1 MIRISRITFIVV
13 SISLLSSCSWTRPNT
28 TRSETLSDR
37 YKCEQQALRMH
48 PIMMVQKTYS
58 DGYKTPYKTSCTTS
72 SDYGSGYDTDCTTT
86 GGEYVP
92 PSTTTTDVN
101 FHPRERSKND
111 CMYSKGYKIQ
121 FF

>member
-1 MIRISRITFIVV
+1 MIKISRITFIIV

-58 DGYKTPYKTSCTTS
+58 DGYKTPYKTRCRS
-72 SDYGSGYDTDCTTT
+72 SGSGSGYDTNCTTT

-101 FHPRERSKND
+101 FLPRDSAKD
-111 CMYSKGYKIQ
+111 SCMYSKGYKIK

>member
-1 MIRISRITFIVV
+1 MIRISRITFIIV

-48 PIMMVQKTYS
+48 PIMMVQKTTS
-58 DGYKTPYKTSCTTS
+58 DGYKTPYKTSCTS
-72 SDYGSGYDTDCTTT
+72 SGSHTDCTTT

-92 PSTTTTDVN
+92 PRTTTTEVN
-101 FHPRERSKND
+101 FHPRESAKND